1 MKIPAKLEKWIMRH
15 PKIRDVVFWKRMER
29 QKVLTKIFTSQ
40 KTGCNAYLCLSLKPT
55 QEEVKEMY
63 QCLCKKTD
71 ANITIIRNTY
81 PAVREISK
89 DRIHD
94 FSKVWA
100 LKSMVTYYDEMYLV
114 SFLIMFHKN
123 KDGTWIPVAGDI
135 EDSNPPVFK
144 DYPEDIEVAF
154 SGGFGDDVYLK
165 ESEFMYSSTR
175 FLAL

>member
-1 MKIPAKLEKWIMRH
+1 MKVPAKLDKWIMRH
-15 PKIRDVVFWKRMER
+15 PKIRDVVFWKRMQR
-29 QKVLTKIFTSQ
+29 QKVLTEIYKSQ
-40 KTGCNAYLCLSLKPT
+40 KTGGNAYLCLSLEPT
-55 QEEVKEMY
+55 REEVEKMY
-63 QCLCKKTD
+63 QYLCKQID
-71 ANITIIRNTY
+71 ADIATIRRTY

-89 DRIHD
+89 NRIHD

-114 SFLIMFHKN
+114 SFLILFQKN
-123 KDGTWIPVAGDI
+123 KNGTWIPLAGDI

-154 SGGFGDDVYLK
+154 CGGFGDDVYLK